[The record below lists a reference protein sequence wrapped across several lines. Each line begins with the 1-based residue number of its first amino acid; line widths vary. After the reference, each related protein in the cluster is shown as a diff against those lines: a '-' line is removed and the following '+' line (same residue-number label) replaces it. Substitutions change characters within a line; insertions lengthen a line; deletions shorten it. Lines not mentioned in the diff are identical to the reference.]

1 MSETLNIYATA
12 VALGG
17 AGVLLRGPSGA
28 GKSDLALRLIDA
40 GGVLIADDRVDL
52 IEEAGSLLASP
63 PAAIAGLL
71 EVRGIGIVQ
80 FPWATRTPIALVVDL
95 VRPETIERLPS
106 PTTTL
111 LLSVRLPSMR
121 LDPWPASAVMK
132 LRLAVNQ
139 ALLDKCR
146 RTQ

>member
-40 GGVLIADDRVDL
+40 GGLLIADDRVDL
-52 IEEAGSLLASP
+52 TVTEGKLLASP
-63 PAAIAGLL
+63 PASIAGLL
-71 EVRGIGIVQ
+71 EVRGVGIVR
-80 FPWATRTPIALVVDL
+80 FPWTACTPIALVVDL
-95 VRPETIERLPS
+95 ARPEAIERLPS

-111 LLSVRLPSMR
+111 LLSVRVPSMR

-139 ALLDKCR
+139 ALLDK
-146 RTQ
+146 